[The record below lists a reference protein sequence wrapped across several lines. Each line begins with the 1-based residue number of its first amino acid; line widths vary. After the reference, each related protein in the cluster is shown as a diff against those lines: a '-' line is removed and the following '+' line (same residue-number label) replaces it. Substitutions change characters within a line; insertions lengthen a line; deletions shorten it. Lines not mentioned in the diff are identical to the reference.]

1 MAKLTLSRVLRGS
14 GKRAV
19 EDAAALLGA
28 PMRME
33 DANGKV
39 LLGDAGATGERFP
52 IGGLGAIVGPPGA
65 ERLARIVSHLVER
78 EEEKLALAD
87 ETLGRYKELTLLY
100 DISDKLSR
108 VLDVDEVCDMVV
120 NEAARFLNASSA
132 SILLVDHRREVLEPI
147 ASTDERA
154 RTYSIAATSGVEG
167 RVLRT
172 GRAEFVEDVTTTSEA
187 REPGVCALMVAPLR
201 SGENV
206 FGLLRV
212 TNREAAAWTAGDLK
226 LVTSL
231 AGNAAASISHA
242 MLHRE
247 RLRQQALRHQI
258 ERFASPWALDAAFG
272 ARRNGRTVAALLCDV
287 GELAGSL
294 DASTDPESLMAIVRG
309 VTTMTLAGLMAEG
322 ATAQLSHSELIVGL
336 FASAE
341 GIVPAARAAVRAA
354 TAIVRT
360 LDHELAG
367 LVVRTPGLAIT
378 HAELPEGDPTE
389 AFFAAVGAAA
399 NLQRSAHG
407 RILVDEKIASVLS
420 DTPHAF
426 TEHAGELPGVQ
437 GKIYEVRP

>member
-1 MAKLTLSRVLRGS
+1 MPKLTLARILRGS

-19 EDAAALLGA
+19 EDAAALVGA
-28 PMRME
+28 PVRLE
-33 DANGKV
+33 DQNGKV
-39 LLGDAGATGERFP
+39 LLGDPAATGERFA
-52 IGGLGAIVGPPGA
+52 ISNLGALVGPPSA
-65 ERLARIVSHLVER
+65 ERLARIVSHLLER

-120 NEAARFLNASSA
+120 REAARFLNASSA

-147 ASTDERA
+147 ASTDERT
-154 RTYSIAATSGVEG
+154 RTRNLAASSGVEG

-172 GRAEFVEDVTTTSEA
+172 GRAEFVEDVTTTTEV

-201 SGENV
+201 SGETV

-212 TNREAAAWTAGDLK
+212 TNSEAAAWTAGDLK

-272 ARRNGRTVAALLCDV
+272 PRRNGRTVAALLCDV
-287 GELAGSL
+287 GDLAGSV
-294 DASTDPESLMAIVRG
+294 DTGTDPESLMAIVRR
-309 VTTMTLAGLMAEG
+309 VTTLTLAGLMAEG

-336 FASAE
+336 FASAD
-341 GIVPAARAAVRAA
+341 GLVPAAQAAVRAA
-354 TAIVRT
+354 TTIVRT
-360 LDHELAG
+360 LDRELAG
-367 LVVRTPGLAIT
+367 LVARTPGLAIT

-399 NLQRSAHG
+399 NLQRNAHG
-407 RILVDEKIASVLS
+407 RILVDEKIATVLS
-420 DTPHAF
+420 DSPQAPM
-426 TEHAGELPGVQ
+426 EHTGELPGVN
-437 GKIYEVRP
+437 GKIYEVRA